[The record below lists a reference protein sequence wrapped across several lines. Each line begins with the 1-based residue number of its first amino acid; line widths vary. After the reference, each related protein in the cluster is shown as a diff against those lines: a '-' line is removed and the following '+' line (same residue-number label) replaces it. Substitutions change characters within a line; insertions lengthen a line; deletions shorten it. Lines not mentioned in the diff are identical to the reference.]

1 MPTPI
6 NSWELLLISFQFL
19 MVWILRLRSLYNDVR
34 SRMLLSMML
43 CLWMEGDGENSHFL
57 ARLDHSKVLQQNI
70 LKKFENLERNTFLC
84 FMPKVWKYISVVKE
98 SFCNSCFQN
107 FFLFW
112 KFHQEKTF
120 QSLICRKS
128 FCGTWIYGAW
138 TPGNGMQ

>member
-57 ARLDHSKVLQQNI
+57 ARLDHSKVLQQNL
-70 LKKFENLERNTFLC
+70 LKEFETSKRTTFLSL
-84 FMPKVWKYISVVKE
+84 MPEIWKYISVVNVT
-98 SFCNSCFQN
+98 FCNSCFQH
-107 FFLFW
+107 FSLFW
-112 KFHQEKTF
+112 RFHQETTL
-120 QSLICRKS
+120 QSLIWRKS